1 MNNEIVNLAP
11 VILEEIKKAKRI
23 LLHLHPR
30 PDGDSVGSSLAMM
43 HVLEGMGKE
52 VVLIKG
58 DSPLPQFLSSLP
70 GFSKIVLKNFFEI
83 DLSEFDLF
91 LVQDSSTIKFVSQLN
106 DVVVPETL
114 KVIVIDHHASNV
126 GFGQIN
132 LLVPIYPA
140 VCQILFDLFK
150 EWGVTI
156 STDTAK
162 CLFVGMYTDTGGFS
176 YSNTLPS
183 TLKVAGDL
191 ATIAPDFS
199 KIIFEMNNSSTRG
212 QLIYEGLA
220 LNSVRTFLGDKVA
233 ISAVSF
239 ADLKK
244 NNIAVED
251 TSVNIANRLK
261 SVPGWEIGI
270 SVLEEKEGQVKISF
284 RTRDS
289 EKYDLTKIAVALGGG
304 GHRAAAG
311 VVLGLPLEEAV
322 KKVVSTLGDI
332 YQI

>member
-1 MNNEIVNLAP
+1 MNNEIVKLAP
-11 VILEEIKKAKRI
+11 VILEEIKKAKKI

-43 HVLEGMGKE
+43 HVLEGMSKE

-70 GFSKIVLKNFFEI
+70 GFSKIVPNNFFEI

-91 LVQDSSTIKFVSQLN
+91 LIQDSSTIKFVSQLN
-106 DVVVPETL
+106 DVVIPETL
-114 KVIVIDHHASNV
+114 KTIIIDHHASNV
-126 GFGQIN
+126 GFGSTA
-132 LLVPIYPA
+132 LLVPTYPA

-150 EWGVTI
+150 EWGVAI
-156 STDTAK
+156 SADIAK

-183 TLKVAGDL
+183 TLRAAGDL
-191 ATIAPDFS
+191 AAIAPDFS
-199 KIIFEMNNSSTRG
+199 KVIFEMNNSNTKG

-220 LNSVRTFLGDKVA
+220 LNSVRNFLGDRVA

-239 ADLKK
+239 TDLKK

-251 TSVNIANRLK
+251 TSINIANRLK

-270 SVLEEKEGQVKISF
+270 SMLEEREGQVKISF

-289 EKYDLTKIAVALGGG
+289 EKYDLTKVASALGGG
-304 GHRAAAG
+304 GHKAASGA
-311 VVLGLPLEEAV
+311 VLPLPLEEAI

-332 YQI
+332 YKI